1 MDHSINIRPYRKEDL
16 PQIEAL
22 EARIQPYRPEAE
34 AEVEAMYLRARNA
47 QQSNDPRWM
56 GLPTYEKST
65 MEDEFDAFWVA
76 VWEQENMTSLVGNTT
91 TPQTPALQLYRK
103 LGFQAAGLSF
113 IDRYELT
120 WLELKL

>member
-47 QQSNDPRWM
+47 
-56 GLPTYEKST
+56 
-65 MEDEFDAFWVA
+65 
-76 VWEQENMTSLVGNTT
+76 
-91 TPQTPALQLYRK
+91 
-103 LGFQAAGLSF
+103 
-113 IDRYELT
+113 
-120 WLELKL
+120 